1 MKNTTKSSKTHSN
14 TSRLDEPSKVCYDRK
29 CENCDV
35 WVVLTGLQE
44 VSEIAGE
51 CVLNPPVL
59 VYDEDGDPL
68 FLFPT
73 TLAKGFCGQFR
84 PRLASDEAEK
94 I

>member
-1 MKNTTKSSKTHSN
+1 MKKDTTKSLTTSVDSKIDN
-14 TSRLDEPSKVCYDRK
+14 PSEKCYHRK

-35 WVVLTGLQE
+35 WVVLDGPQDAE
-44 VSEIAGE
+44 NVAGE

-84 PRLASDEAEK
+84 PK